1 MLAHSV
7 EDNAHLRCSAGSTWG
22 MPCYSAAKSRV
33 DNRITCAVCFS
44 WLGSVQSI
52 LHHPN
57 HVRRLT
63 IRPVILQ
70 TGKPTPPILGTS
82 ARARRSGSLRLCKS
96 SCNAHKKHTCK
107 AQQLALAA
115 VVVSRVRIT
124 PGRGMTQAAVWPA
137 FQVQQHSYPMRYSRG
152 SEAFGAL
159 ETSSSSSLK
168 ISCSD

>member
-1 MLAHSV
+1 MVRCSGLVSV
-7 EDNAHLRCSAGSTWG
+7 FHNRYACNAHLRCSAGSTWG
-22 MPCYSAAKSRV
+22 MPCYSAAKSRG
-33 DNRITCAVCFS
+33 DNRITCGAVFA

-57 HVRRLT
+57 HVRRPT

-115 VVVSRVRIT
+115 VVVSRLHVT
-124 PGRGMTQAAVWPA
+124 PGDLAPFLQRPTEDLRTAASTLP
-137 FQVQQHSYPMRYSRG
+137 
-152 SEAFGAL
+152 FG
-159 ETSSSSSLK
+159 K
-168 ISCSD
+168 FGKF